1 MNHWAASV
9 AYRHSIP
16 FITHPRGMLEPW
28 AINHKMWKKRLAL
41 ILYQQRDLRTANVLV
56 ATAESEGESLRAL
69 GFRQPIAVIPNG
81 VCTNEFLDENEP
93 NLAQIGGQRK
103 VLFLSRIQGKKG
115 LLNLIQA
122 WAEIERQGW
131 ILQIAGPNEEG
142 HLEKVLGLA
151 DQLGVASS
159 VQYLGAVYGS
169 DRVKVYKNA
178 HLFVLPTYSEN
189 FGVVVAEA
197 LLSGLPVITTKGAP
211 WADLETFGCGL
222 WIDIGVKPL
231 VTALR
236 TAMTLSDKERK
247 VMGERGRNYV
257 RRFNW
262 DDIAMQM
269 VDVYRWVLD
278 YGTKPDCIRLD

>member
-1 MNHWAASV
+1 MKSTPGTDDLGVLHVTSSIHPNSGGPSRTVVQLTDSLAAHADLRVTLLTQSLPNEPTIPSCNLALDRRVLRCEGAIEFGLGSAMRRELMRICQVDKPKLIHSHGIWHPVNHWAASV

-151 DQLGVASS
+151 DQ
-159 VQYLGAVYGS
+159 
-169 DRVKVYKNA
+169 
-178 HLFVLPTYSEN
+178 
-189 FGVVVAEA
+189 
-197 LLSGLPVITTKGAP
+197 
-211 WADLETFGCGL
+211 
-222 WIDIGVKPL
+222 
-231 VTALR
+231 
-236 TAMTLSDKERK
+236 
-247 VMGERGRNYV
+247 
-257 RRFNW
+257 
-262 DDIAMQM
+262 
-269 VDVYRWVLD
+269 
-278 YGTKPDCIRLD
+278 

>member
-1 MNHWAASV
+1 M
-9 AYRHSIP
+9 
-16 FITHPRGMLEPW
+16 
-28 AINHKMWKKRLAL
+28 
-41 ILYQQRDLRTANVLV
+41 
-56 ATAESEGESLRAL
+56 
-69 GFRQPIAVIPNG
+69 
-81 VCTNEFLDENEP
+81 
-93 NLAQIGGQRK
+93 
-103 VLFLSRIQGKKG
+103 
-115 LLNLIQA
+115 
-122 WAEIERQGW
+122 
-131 ILQIAGPNEEG
+131 
-142 HLEKVLGLA
+142 
-151 DQLGVASS
+151 
-159 VQYLGAVYGS
+159 
-169 DRVKVYKNA
+169 
-178 HLFVLPTYSEN
+178 
-189 FGVVVAEA
+189 
-197 LLSGLPVITTKGAP
+197 ITTKGAP